1 MSTEAL
7 VALLQLA
14 DGLFPAG
21 GFAHSFG
28 LETYV
33 QDGRVRDAAGLEA
46 FVVAHLEG
54 AAGPADAVAVAVAV
68 RAAAADDRT
77 AWLDLDARLEAM
89 KAVPEFR
96 AASRQMGR
104 QTARVTAALGADGF
118 VAAIAR
124 AIDDGLTPGH
134 HAAVFGAA
142 AGRCGVNAET
152 AAAAYLHSTAAML
165 VGAGLRLA
173 PVGQLE
179 GQKVLAAVRSRV
191 ARLAA
196 DAAVT
201 SVEDMWSFTPALE
214 LAGLR
219 HARLDMRLF
228 RS

>member
-68 RAAAADDRT
+68 RAAAADDRA

-118 VAAIAR
+118 VTAIAR

-152 AAAAYLHSTAAML
+152 AAAAYLHSTAALL

-179 GQKVLAAVRSRV
+179 GQKVLAAVRPRV